1 MNEDPEVQLHCLISM
16 DSWVQVSVIRCMHVK
31 RNCSLPQKLVLCPTF
46 PLVHF
51 CSPKTGQ
58 HLIARCLHQSLHSQL
73 WLISS
78 LASRIKNL
86 KLHRKLNSFLSS
98 FRIRKNNFKK
108 NNNSG
113 ISFVPLAAALKGRL
127 GSLLS

>member
-1 MNEDPEVQLHCLISM
+1 MNEDPEVRLHCLTSM

-31 RNCSLPQKLVLCPTF
+31 RNCSLPQKLVLCPAF

-58 HLIARCLHQSLHSQL
+58 HLIAKCLLQSLHSQL

-86 KLHRKLNSFLSS
+86 KLHRRLNSFLSS
-98 FRIRKNNFKK
+98 FRIRKNNFKRK
-108 NNNSG
+108 NKTD
-113 ISFVPLAAALKGRL
+113 ISFVPLAAALKDRL
-127 GSLLS
+127 GSLLN